1 MDLSFFTCISP
12 QFSAVPLRLTLITF
26 TVFLFSYR
34 VSPPMTELR
43 TRESQEIMKAEEQQ
57 LAQTIAEHVNILD
70 SGLWL
75 LNETK
80 KKVSRSLFTGL
91 ENMSFFKIQLTL
103 S

>member
-1 MDLSFFTCISP
+1 
-12 QFSAVPLRLTLITF
+12 
-26 TVFLFSYR
+26 
-34 VSPPMTELR
+34 MTELR

-80 KKVSRSLFTGL
+80 KKVSGSLLAGL
-91 ENMSFFKIQLTL
+91 ENMSFFKILLNL

>member
-1 MDLSFFTCISP
+1 
-12 QFSAVPLRLTLITF
+12 
-26 TVFLFSYR
+26 
-34 VSPPMTELR
+34 MTELR

-80 KKVSRSLFTGL
+80 KKVFGCLVADA
-91 ENMSFFKIQLTL
+91 ENMSFFKVLFTL

>member
-1 MDLSFFTCISP
+1 
-12 QFSAVPLRLTLITF
+12 
-26 TVFLFSYR
+26 
-34 VSPPMTELR
+34 MTELR

>member
-1 MDLSFFTCISP
+1 
-12 QFSAVPLRLTLITF
+12 
-26 TVFLFSYR
+26 
-34 VSPPMTELR
+34 MTELR

-80 KKVSRSLFTGL
+80 KKVFGCLVADL
-91 ENMSFFKIQLTL
+91 ENMSFFKILLTL
-103 S
+103 LKGILCRSVLGPHQTSMMELF